1 MHTIKLE
8 ISDSLYDKVMFFLQ
22 QLPKTEIKLH
32 QPRTKEKKDL
42 SELLNIGT
50 FDIDEVRVKNW
61 NIEEF

>member
-8 ISDSLYDKVMFFLQ
+8 ISDSLYDRVMFFLQ

-32 QPRTKEKKDL
+32 LPRTKRKKDL
-42 SELLNIGT
+42 NELLAIGT
-50 FDIDEVRVKNW
+50 FGIDEVRVKNW